1 MQSKLSITIDG
12 NGGRQRENVNRWRI
26 VCAWITMYVVGADL
40 FVISPLLPIITTD
53 LHTSTSRAG
62 WLVSAFSV
70 AYALTSPFVG
80 GLSDKHGR
88 RTAICGG
95 MLVFAAANL
104 ATACA
109 TSFAMAL
116 ASRIL
121 AGTAVSA
128 ISPSIYAAMGDQAP
142 EGRRAH
148 WISIAVSGLLTA
160 LWTSA
165 PLGALLAHVIPWRL
179 VFVLL
184 TASAFLLAWPN
195 LLLWPATANHMPAA
209 AMRRLPLRLALPA
222 VSPMIAWGAALY
234 GLYTY
239 LGVGLTDSLVVSA
252 PLASLCFVGWGVGA
266 ILGNH
271 LGGWAADR
279 FGPDRT
285 AAWSLAGMMLSMCAL
300 GLGLHYENGGAWLVM
315 ELFTLAV
322 LSYPFQPA
330 QQSRLTGS
338 SVFRKT
344 SLLAWN
350 SSALYAGMTIGSV
363 ICGYA
368 MKQWLFSSLP
378 FAGMII
384 AAVAIVLSRLSQ
396 HVCKS

>member
-1 MQSKLSITIDG
+1 MQSKIALATKRSEG
-12 NGGRQRENVNRWRI
+12 SQGESKNGWRI
-26 VCAWITMYVVGADL
+26 VCAWITMYLVGADL
-40 FVISPLLPIITTD
+40 FIISPLLPQITIE
-53 LHTSTSRAG
+53 LHANASHAG

-80 GLSDKHGR
+80 SMSDKHGR
-88 RTAICGG
+88 RVAICCGL
-95 MLVFAAANL
+95 LVFAVANL

-109 TSFAMAL
+109 ANFEMAMA
-116 ASRIL
+116 SRVL
-121 AGTAVSA
+121 AGAAVSA
-128 ISPSIYAAMGDQAP
+128 ISPSIYAAMGEQAP

-165 PLGALLAHVIPWRL
+165 PLGALLAHVMPWRL

-184 TASAFLLAWPN
+184 SASAFLFAWPN
-195 LLLWPATANHMPAA
+195 LLLWPARLRHTHAA
-209 AMRRLPLRLALPA
+209 PVRRLPMRMALAA
-222 VSPMIAWGAALY
+222 VSPMIGWGAALY

-239 LGVGLTDSLVVSA
+239 LGVGLAENRAISA

-266 ILGNH
+266 IFGNH

-285 AAWSLAGMMLSMCAL
+285 AAWSLGGMMLAMCTL
-300 GLGLHYENGGAWLVM
+300 GLGLHYRDGGAWLVIV
-315 ELFTLAV
+315 LFLLAV

-330 QQSRLTGS
+330 QQSRLTKS
-338 SVFRKT
+338 SALHKT

-363 ICGYA
+363 AGGYVIKLW
-368 MKQWLFSSLP
+368 MFPSLP
-378 FAGMII
+378 YAGVVI
-384 AAVAIVLSRLSQ
+384 AGIAVILSRLSQ
-396 HVCKS
+396 NVCKS